1 MSKSIKGLVKALS
14 NLAVAGLTAFAA
26 MAAAQTPAADASNA
40 IERIDASQTA
50 TGVVLMIDMKNPVQG
65 TPASFS
71 WPSGTGPLDLP
82 GAVNAVGRN
91 QVELNQGDLRSV
103 NIVQASG
110 RSRVVLN
117 LKRPLTHAVSIDG
130 KRILVAL
137 GGATDTTTFRPTAA
151 PAAAA
156 APSDSGSGNHDR
168 SGASPPRAVPVHC
181 VESIS
186 GAAAEGE
193 AVSSSTCRTEYE
205 RRHPP
210 AGQHGGLDFLNTTLP
225 DSLKRR
231 LDVSDFA
238 TPVNT

>member
-71 WPSGTGPLDLP
+71 VANPARVALDLP
-82 GAVNAVGRN
+82 GAVNAIGRN

-156 APSDSGSGNHDR
+156 ATAPAAETTTAAAQAAAR
-168 SGASPPRAVPVHC
+168 VRAHC
-181 VESIS
+181 VVSIS
-186 GAAAEGE
+186 GAALRAK
-193 AVSSSTCRTEYE
+193 AASSSTCRTRIPTSISASRATRWSSTSST
-205 RRHPP
+205 RRC
-210 AGQHGGLDFLNTTLP
+210 
-225 DSLKRR
+225 RIR
-231 LDVSDFA
+231 
-238 TPVNT
+238 